1 MNNLQVA
8 DQDQYQSNYC
18 NIQLLGHVAHVK
30 LNRPEKRN
38 AMNWDFWRDL
48 PRIIETLIEIP
59 VRDVLFYHQL
69 APYFQ
74 PVWI

>member
-8 DQDQYQSNYC
+8 DQDQYQSNYF

-48 PRIIETLIEIP
+48 PRIIGDFKPFWSRRFFKL
-59 VRDVLFYHQL
+59 Y
-69 APYFQ
+69 YK
-74 PVWI
+74 

>member
-8 DQDQYQSNYC
+8 DQDQYQSNYF

-38 AMNWDFWRDL
+38 AMNWDF
-48 PRIIETLIEIP
+48 
-59 VRDVLFYHQL
+59 
-69 APYFQ
+69 
-74 PVWI
+74 